1 MKNVKVS
8 FGGFSLFALA
18 TTILVVLKLCEV
30 LTCSWYVVF
39 IPMFVYFGLLFCMLM
54 MFLFSLLTIAVIAHK
69 KAKDVEDIFS
79 SDDNTELNDKLHSL
93 IDKLEKDGKE
103 EKEQ

>member
-39 IPMFVYFGLLFCMLM
+39 IPMFVYFGILFCMLM
-54 MFLFSLLTIAVIAHK
+54 MFLFGLAMIFVSARM
-69 KAKDVEDIFS
+69 KAKEKQDNNTL
-79 SDDNTELNDKLHSL
+79 SDDQLTDSIHNL
-93 IDKLEKDGKE
+93 INKINN
-103 EKEQ
+103 

>member
-18 TTILVVLKLCEV
+18 TTILIVLKLCEV

-54 MFLFSLLTIAVIAHK
+54 MFLFGLAMIFVSARM
-69 KAKDVEDIFS
+69 KAKEKKDNNTL
-79 SDDNTELNDKLHSL
+79 SDDELTDSIHNL
-93 IDKLEKDGKE
+93 INKINN
-103 EKEQ
+103 

>member
-54 MFLFSLLTIAVIAHK
+54 MFLFGLAMIFVSTRM
-69 KAKDVEDIFS
+69 KAKEKKDNNTL
-79 SDDNTELNDKLHSL
+79 SDDELTDSIHNL
-93 IDKLEKDGKE
+93 INKINN
-103 EKEQ
+103 

>member
-1 MKNVKVS
+1 MKNVNVS
-8 FGGFSLFALA
+8 FGGFSFFALA

-39 IPMFVYFGLLFCMLM
+39 IPMFVYFGILFCMLM
-54 MFLFSLLTIAVIAHK
+54 MFLFGLAMIFISARM
-69 KAKDVEDIFS
+69 KAKENKNNNIL
-79 SDDNTELNDKLHSL
+79 SDDELTNCIHNMVN
-93 IDKLEKDGKE
+93 KLEKDDKE

>member
-1 MKNVKVS
+1 MKNVNVS
-8 FGGFSLFALA
+8 FGGFSFFALA

-39 IPMFVYFGLLFCMLM
+39 IPMFVYFGILFCMLM
-54 MFLFSLLTIAVIAHK
+54 MFLFGLAMIFVSARIKKNNKKNNISL
-69 KAKDVEDIFS
+69 
-79 SDDNTELNDKLHSL
+79 DDNTELNDKIHSL
-93 IDKLEKDGKE
+93 IEKLEKDGKE

>member
-54 MFLFSLLTIAVIAHK
+54 MFLFGLAMIFVSARM
-69 KAKDVEDIFS
+69 KAKEKKDNNTL
-79 SDDNTELNDKLHSL
+79 SDDELTDSIHNL
-93 IDKLEKDGKE
+93 INKINN
-103 EKEQ
+103 